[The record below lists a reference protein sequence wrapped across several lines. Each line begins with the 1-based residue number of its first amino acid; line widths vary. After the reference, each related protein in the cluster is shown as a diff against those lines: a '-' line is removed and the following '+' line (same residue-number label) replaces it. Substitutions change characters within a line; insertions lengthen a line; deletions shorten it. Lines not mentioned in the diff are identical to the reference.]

1 MRSLLISV
9 LRVTQPRFTAVR
21 KRHYEALLYRSHG
34 QPDDVIKMEKM
45 TLPDIGAMDVRLRM
59 LAAPVNPADINMI
72 QGTYGILP
80 SLPAVGGNE
89 GLAEVIEVGNQVT
102 ALSPGDW
109 VIPVD
114 AEFGTWRIEAVCNER
129 DLIPVPNDIPLLSA
143 ATIGVNPCTAY
154 RMLHD
159 FIQLKSGDTVIQNG
173 ANSAVGQAVIQ
184 IAASM
189 GIETINIV
197 RNRPDLH
204 NLVQKLKA
212 LGANYIIAE
221 EQLHKASDENILKD
235 VPKPKLA
242 LNCVGGPNAA
252 YLVDHLDYG
261 GKLVTYGGMSKKP
274 ALLPAKAVIFRNIT
288 VEGFWMTQWKR
299 NNKQDISKL
308 QSMVA
313 DLCELV
319 KTGKLSSPLC
329 TKIPFQDYKQALS
342 AALQPFQGRKH
353 VLIM

>member
-102 ALSPGDW
+102 ALR
-109 VIPVD
+109 
-114 AEFGTWRIEAVCNER
+114 TWRIEAVCNER

-221 EQLHKASDENILKD
+221 EQLHKASDENILK
-235 VPKPKLA
+235 
-242 LNCVGGPNAA
+242 
-252 YLVDHLDYG
+252 
-261 GKLVTYGGMSKKP
+261 
-274 ALLPAKAVIFRNIT
+274 KAVIFRNIT

-299 NNKQDISKL
+299 NNKQVQSLPCRQSNRLHSSSGFAHSFHLTVDPQWSDAAPLIQVPGVFQVAHQYYLESLPYALEVSKGALHLHLAAPMERNRASSNCSSRHAL
-308 QSMVA
+308 QESV
-313 DLCELV
+313 V
-319 KTGKLSSPLC
+319 PQ
-329 TKIPFQDYKQALS
+329 PPRR
-342 AALQPFQGRKH
+342 AAL
-353 VLIM
+353 